1 MDSVVISL
9 GVIIIG
15 FALFFILSFK
25 GVNLFATI
33 LLCTALVALVTPEG
47 LTSIFTTFM
56 PSAGN
61 IFATYFLMYTLGG
74 AFGYCLMESGLGTAI
89 AKHLIQVFGEKGIA
103 VVLYFITCLLVAGGV
118 SSYQFAILAIAL
130 PVLKRANLPK
140 KVALA
145 AMSAG
150 GGSVIY
156 GTLIG
161 MPTALNLAPTTFL
174 GTSTMA
180 GPVISLI
187 CSVFSIAF
195 VIWYLLH
202 LSKRCRTRGAGF
214 AAHPE
219 DTFAAEGDEQLP
231 PAWKGYACIVCIIG
245 LSLLFQYV
253 LKLSALQA
261 VVYAQVLSIVLC
273 FLLVGKKFLPH
284 LLTTCT
290 KGFQSSV
297 IPLIL
302 IAFVCGY
309 GTVVQKTTAFQW
321 LVSSVMSMNMH
332 PYLLTFVA
340 VNLLSGMTANGV
352 AGVNLYLQTF
362 GPSLMSNPAVNLG
375 AIHRIAS
382 IAGSGFDSLPHNGA
396 ISFQLSVFRLS
407 YKEGYFQQFMCSVLV
422 NLLAGVIAVAVA
434 MIFY

>member
-15 FALFFILSFK
+15 FALFFVLSFK
-25 GVNLFATI
+25 GINLFATI
-33 LLCTALVALVTPEG
+33 LLCTTLVALVTQEG
-47 LTSIFTTFM
+47 LTSVFTTFM

-74 AFGYCLMESGLGTAI
+74 SFGYCLMESGLGTSI

-174 GTSTMA
+174 NTSTTA

-187 CSVFSIAF
+187 CSAFSITF

-202 LSKRCRTRGAGF
+202 LSKRCRARGEGF
-214 AAHPE
+214 VAHPE
-219 DTFAAEGDEQLP
+219 DTFAAESDEQLP
-231 PAWKGYACIVCIIG
+231 PAWKGYICIVCIIG

-253 LKLSALQA
+253 LQLSALQA
-261 VVYAQVLSIVLC
+261 VVYAQILSILIC

-309 GTVVQKTTAFQW
+309 GTVVQKTSAFQW

-362 GPSLMSNPAVNLG
+362 GADLMSNPAVNLG

-422 NLLAGVIAVAVA
+422 NLLAGVIAVAIA
-434 MIFY
+434 MLFY

>member
-1 MDSVVISL
+1 M
-9 GVIIIG
+9 
-15 FALFFILSFK
+15 
-25 GVNLFATI
+25 
-33 LLCTALVALVTPEG
+33 
-47 LTSIFTTFM
+47 
-56 PSAGN
+56 
-61 IFATYFLMYTLGG
+61 
-74 AFGYCLMESGLGTAI
+74 
-89 AKHLIQVFGEKGIA
+89 
-103 VVLYFITCLLVAGGV
+103 
-118 SSYQFAILAIAL
+118 SS
-130 PVLKRANLPK
+130 
-140 KVALA
+140 
-145 AMSAG
+145 
-150 GGSVIY
+150 
-156 GTLIG
+156 
-161 MPTALNLAPTTFL
+161 
-174 GTSTMA
+174 
-180 GPVISLI
+180 
-187 CSVFSIAF
+187 C
-195 VIWYLLH
+195 
-202 LSKRCRTRGAGF
+202 
-214 AAHPE
+214 
-219 DTFAAEGDEQLP
+219 P

-321 LVSSVMSMNMH
+321 LVSSVMAMNMH

-362 GPSLMSNPAVNLG
+362 GPSLISNPAVNLG